1 MTCHSGLIS
10 GMTRSHSPGALHEG
24 PVNTL
29 AASAPPITPEQL
41 PALFRAAMR
50 RLAAS
55 VSIVVA
61 KGDAGPVGMAAT
73 SITSLTVDPP
83 AVLVC
88 VNRSASLHAVL
99 EPTAPLSVNLLS
111 RDQQAVSTA
120 FSGGVAREER
130 FTAGT
135 WRDSYNGLPVL
146 DGAQA
151 NLLCVIDA
159 MLAYGTHSIVIA
171 RVLDARVSDAVAPL
185 IYQDGVY
192 L

>member
-1 MTCHSGLIS
+1 VTDGYPHIPEEL
-10 GMTRSHSPGALHEG
+10 
-24 PVNTL
+24 PV
-29 AASAPPITPEQL
+29 
-41 PALFRAAMR
+41 LFKSAMR

-61 KGDAGPVGMAAT
+61 KGDDGPVGMAAT

-88 VNRSASLHAVL
+88 VNRMTSLHALL

-111 RDQQAVSTA
+111 REQKGVSVA
-120 FSGGVAREER
+120 FGGGTPREER
-130 FTAGT
+130 FLTGD
-135 WRDSYNGLPVL
+135 WQEGPNGLPTL
-146 DGAQA
+146 IGAQA
-151 NLLCVIDA
+151 NLDCVIDA

-171 RVLDARVSDAVAPL
+171 RVLGARVSGVVEPL
-185 IYQDGVY
+185 IYQDGGY